1 MTIPIR
7 AGAGFPQSGKINLD
21 IAGEGSR
28 RPGASSA
35 QQAGPSFSD
44 TLDKALGSVQQSQ
57 DTAADYVQRYARGE
71 NVELHQVMAAS
82 EEASI
87 SLQMLVEIR
96 NKFTDAYKTVIG
108 MQG

>member
-7 AGAGFPQSGKINLD
+7 VGGTQQPGKISLD
-21 IAGEGSR
+21 IAGEGAR
-28 RPGASSA
+28 RPGASAPGS
-35 QQAGPSFSD
+35 SFSE
-44 TLDKALGSVQQSQ
+44 TLDKALGNVQQSQ
-57 DTAADYVQRYARGE
+57 DTASDYVQRYARGE

-96 NKFTDAYKTVIG
+96 NKFTDAYKTVIS

>member
-1 MTIPIR
+1 MTVPIR
-7 AGAGFPQSGKINLD
+7 VGTPQQGRISLD

-28 RPGASSA
+28 RPGGLGAEPQGASFA
-35 QQAGPSFSD
+35 N
-44 TLDKALGSVQQSQ
+44 TLDKALGNVQQSQ
-57 DTAADYVQRYARGE
+57 DGAAEMVQRYARGE
-71 NVELHQVMAAS
+71 NVELHQVMAAT

-96 NKFTDAYKTVIG
+96 NKFTDAYKTVIQ